1 MTELDELKQRLEI
14 EDLKSRLE
22 SAEKRIAL
30 LTETLETLKDI
41 QTSDRLRA
49 YLTNQARLLRTTAFL
64 NSVSDREKFDTD
76 AQKASAQRALDE
88 LQPLDQKI
96 SAAMEKSRSDSMLA
110 ANSNIAEAL
119 GKWQSAQPDSGYE
132 EAMKNLGYR
141 IEDGSVTITGL
152 RIHRDFNGE
161 VIVPETLRIPD
172 MIDGRCVARIGEGA
186 FRGAKLNRLILPKQ
200 LCVIGK
206 NAFSACTLGSLDFP
220 DSLASIGAGAFA
232 SCRFTEIHLENT
244 RVQVIPEKC
253 FGWCTAL
260 EKVVLPETLMSIENN
275 AFVECVSLR
284 SLIVPANTRMVVSP
298 FSDFQLSF
306 SRAVAVLGMNTELVD
321 LCGIMVAPGGNIT
334 VYCLPD
340 SSAQRCC
347 LENKIP
353 CRHLSEFPGE

>member
-119 GKWQSAQPDSGYE
+119 GKWQSAQPDSGYD
-132 EAMKNLGYR
+132 EAMNLGYR

-284 SLIVPANTRMVVSP
+284 SLIVPANTRTVVSP